1 MILRPW
7 RRDAPLFLRIFAW
20 MLGGVAAVQLLSI
33 LLIFLLPP
41 PEPRIFTLDQV
52 ATVLRAGDDES
63 GALLVS
69 RRVPEPAPSGGLPPR
84 SAELQAHLARRLGVA
99 GDRVALRRDRP
110 RTRLFQEGPPGPLP
124 MMFDRPPVG
133 GTPGDGPDAPGGI
146 PRDARS
152 ELLFGDF
159 TASLRLDDGSWRA
172 VRPARSGSVY
182 FWRWRALMWLV
193 AATLAMAPIAW
204 ILSRRLVRPIA
215 LFARAA
221 DRLGRDPRAPPLE
234 VDGPPEI
241 AGAAAAFNE
250 MQARLQRY
258 VEDRSM
264 LISAIAH
271 DLRTPLMRLS
281 LRLESAP
288 EPLREK
294 TENDIRDMEAMI
306 AAVLG
311 FMRDLSAPISRQR
324 LDLRSLVESV
334 TDGFADRG
342 DAVTLA
348 PGDALVIDGDRP
360 GLKAVVGNLV
370 GNAVAYGG
378 GAEVEL
384 GVDANAGEAW
394 VLVSDRGPGLPPD
407 MIERVFQPFF
417 RMEQSRNRATGGAG
431 LGLASARAVARAHGG
446 DVVLSNRA
454 GGGLAAR
461 LSLPR

>member
-1 MILRPW
+1 MTLRPW

-33 LLIFLLPP
+33 LLVFLLPP

-52 ATVLRAGDDES
+52 AAVLRSGRDAS
-63 GALLVS
+63 GAMVVS
-69 RRVPEPAPSGGLPPR
+69 NKAPEAATLDGMTPR
-84 SAELQAHLARRLGVA
+84 LADMQAHLARRLGVSE
-99 GDRVALRRDRP
+99 DRIVLRRDRP
-110 RTRLFQEGPPGPLP
+110 RMLLIQNGPPGPMPMVFEGPPG
-124 MMFDRPPVG
+124 G
-133 GTPGDGPDAPGGI
+133 GLGGDVLRARMAVA
-146 PRDARS
+146 RDARA

-159 TASLRLDDGSWRA
+159 TASLRLPDGNWRSA
-172 VRPARSGSVY
+172 RSARSGSVD

-204 ILSRRLVRPIA
+204 ILSRRLARPIA

-234 VDGPPEI
+234 VEGPPEI

-258 VEDRSM
+258 VDDRSM
-264 LISAIAH
+264 LTAAIAH

-288 EPLREK
+288 EPLRTA

-342 DAVTLA
+342 DAVTLL

-360 GLKAVVGNLV
+360 GLKSVVGNLV
-370 GNAVAYGG
+370 GNAVAYAG

-384 GVDANAGEAW
+384 GENAGEAW
-394 VLVSDRGPGLPPD
+394 VLVSDRGAGLPPD
-407 MIERVFQPFF
+407 MLERVFQPFF

-446 DVVLSNRA
+446 DVILSNRA
-454 GGGLAAR
+454 GGGLVAR
-461 LSLPR
+461 LTLPR

>member
-1 MILRPW
+1 MNLRPW

-20 MLGGVAAVQLLSI
+20 MLGGVAAIQLISI
-33 LLIFLLPP
+33 LLVLLLPP
-41 PEPRIFTLDQV
+41 PEPRVFTLEQV
-52 ATVLRAGDDES
+52 ATVLRAGRDAS
-63 GALLVS
+63 GVLIVT
-69 RRVPEPAPSGGLPPR
+69 RKVPDPPTPDTLHPR
-84 SAELQAHLARRLGVA
+84 FAMMQTHLAQRLGVPE
-99 GDRVALRRDRP
+99 DRVALRRERP
-110 RTRLFQEGPPGPLP
+110 PRVLLFQSGPPGPMPMVFEGPPGGAGGSDVLRAR
-124 MMFDRPPVG
+124 FDML
-133 GTPGDGPDAPGGI
+133 
-146 PRDARS
+146 RDARA

-159 TASLRLDDGSWRA
+159 AASLQLADGSWRT
-172 VRPARSGSVY
+172 ARSTRAGSVD
-182 FWRWRALMWLV
+182 FWRYRALMWLV

-204 ILSRRLVRPIA
+204 ILSRRLARPIA
-215 LFARAA
+215 LFSRAA

-234 VDGPPEI
+234 VEGPPEI
-241 AGAAAAFNE
+241 AEAAAAFNE

-264 LISAIAH
+264 LTAAIAH

-288 EPLREK
+288 EPLRTA

-306 AAVLG
+306 SAVLG
-311 FMRDLSAPISRQR
+311 FLRDLSAPISRQR

-348 PGDALVIDGDRP
+348 AGDGLVIDGDRP

-370 GNAVAYGG
+370 GNAVAYAG

-384 GVDANAGEAW
+384 GADEREAW
-394 VLVSDRGPGLPPD
+394 VQVSDRGPGLPPD
-407 MIERVFQPFF
+407 MLERVFQPFF
-417 RMEQSRNRATGGAG
+417 RMEQSRNRATGGVG

-446 DVVLSNRA
+446 DVTLENRP
-454 GGGLAAR
+454 GGGLVAR

>member
-1 MILRPW
+1 MTLRPW

-33 LLIFLLPP
+33 MLVLLLPP
-41 PEPRIFTLDQV
+41 PEPRVFTLDQV
-52 ATVLRAGDDES
+52 AAVLRAGRDAN
-63 GALLVS
+63 GALIVT
-69 RRVPEPAPSGGLPPR
+69 RTPPEPLSPGALRPR
-84 SAELQAHLARRLGVA
+84 LAATQTHLARRLGVSE
-99 GDRVALRRDRP
+99 DRVALRRERP
-110 RTRLFQEGPPGPLP
+110 PRLLLFQNGPPGPMP
-124 MMFDRPPVG
+124 MMFDGPPG
-133 GTPGDGPDAPGGI
+133 GAAPGEMLRARLDI
-146 PRDARS
+146 LRDARA

-159 TASLRLDDGSWRA
+159 AASLRLPDGSWRT
-172 VRPARSGSVY
+172 ARSTRAGSVD
-182 FWRWRALMWLV
+182 FWRYRALMWLV

-204 ILSRRLVRPIA
+204 ILSRRLARPIA

-234 VDGPPEI
+234 VEGPPEI
-241 AGAAAAFNE
+241 AGAAVAFNE

-258 VEDRSM
+258 VDDRSM
-264 LISAIAH
+264 LTAAIAH

-288 EPLREK
+288 EPLRAA

-342 DAVTLA
+342 DAVTLM
-348 PGDALVIDGDRP
+348 PGAALVVDGDRP
-360 GLKAVVGNLV
+360 GLKSVVGNLV
-370 GNAVAYGG
+370 GNAVAYAG

-384 GVDANAGEAW
+384 GADAGEAW

-407 MIERVFQPFF
+407 MLERVFQPFF

-446 DVVLSNRA
+446 DVILSNRA
-454 GGGLAAR
+454 GGGLVAR
-461 LSLPR
+461 LTLPR